1 MSKDYLYRRTKIFSA
16 VIILIGILIQLFS
29 YSENINYLEK
39 LISILNNNWFM
50 ILNFISIVLIVF
62 RAFTFYRN
70 IYFKQRTIG
79 IVDSKLKVLKS
90 IFSNCIF
97 NCIFA
102 IGLSIILTLLIKK
115 FSFDISLFLIYI
127 KYILYFIIVNIFLSS
142 ALILFT
148 EYFDNRGFII
158 SSIILLV
165 LVNCINLNLT
175 LLEVFCL
182 VIGIL
187 LFNAMFL
194 YVNGKKE

>member
-148 EYFDNRGFII
+148 EYFDNRGFIT
-158 SSIILLV
+158 SSIILQ
-165 LVNCINLNLT
+165 
-175 LLEVFCL
+175 
-182 VIGIL
+182 
-187 LFNAMFL
+187 LFI
-194 YVNGKKE
+194 YKKNKRKS

>member
-182 VIGIL
+182 VIGKL